1 MALALRNGRR
11 IHYDVAPAEGS
22 GSEARAIATPVVLI
36 PGLGG
41 GARMFGTLPR
51 RFARRGFPCITFDP
65 VGVAPSSPH
74 AGDYDLDEA
83 ARDLLAVL
91 DDLELDACHLV
102 GTSLGGKIALCATA
116 LAEERVQRVV
126 LLASA
131 AVATPRGR
139 RVYRFFE
146 LLASRLDGP
155 ELGEVL
161 ATFLFGTTIHTKR
174 PSVIDDI
181 VRGMRLDGPTREL
194 MVAQAR
200 SLHTFD
206 GSARASSL
214 TCPCLCLAGAEDTLT
229 GIESIAATAALI
241 PNCHFEV
248 IPSAGHTLLLEAPT
262 VFDQITSFLR
272 A

>member
-1 MALALRNGRR
+1 MPEARRDGRR
-11 IHYDVAPAEGS
+11 IHYEITPAVGAGDVAAPP
-22 GSEARAIATPVVLI
+22 ATPVALI

-41 GARMFGTLPR
+41 GAKMFGTLPR
-51 RFARRGFPCITFDP
+51 RFAKRGLPCLAFDP
-65 VGVAPSSPH
+65 VGVSPSTPH

-102 GTSLGGKIALCATA
+102 GSSLGGKIALCVAD
-116 LAEERVQRVV
+116 LAPARISRLV

-146 LLASRLDGP
+146 LLAQRLDGP

-161 ATFLFGTTIHTKR
+161 ATFLFGTTLHTNR

-181 VRGMRLDGPTREL
+181 VRGMRLDQPTRDL
-194 MVAQAR
+194 MVSQAA

-206 GSARASSL
+206 GSARAAAL
-214 TCPCLCLAGAEDTLT
+214 TCKTLCLAGAEDTLT

-241 PNCHFEV
+241 PDCHFEV
-248 IPSAGHTLLLEAPT
+248 IPKAGHTLLLEAPA
-262 VFDQITSFLR
+262 VFDQITEFLTN
-272 A
+272 